1 MITLITEPKDYSKK
15 AIRAYQSLGRVYFL
29 PELTGDKKRAVMRR
43 AHILVAALKYR
54 INGAWFDAMPKL
66 KIIAINTT
74 GLNHIDVQEARKR
87 GIKIISLKG
96 QSGFLKYVPSTAEET
111 MGLVFASLRNLPWAF
126 EHVKG
131 GGWKRD
137 LFKGR
142 QLFGKTIGLLGFGRL
157 GKIVAGYA
165 KAFGMNAIAYDPY
178 VPRAAFARHGARRVS
193 LRALFRDSDILSVH
207 VYLTDETKNM
217 VQEKHLRLMK
227 PHAHLIN
234 TARGEII
241 DEKALLTAL
250 KRKWIAGAALDVLA
264 NESADGAHLVG
275 NPLVQYAR
283 DHRNLII
290 VPHIGGATYEAMQ
303 VTQEFIAELVAAHVD
318 RSSRKK

>member
-29 PELTGDKKRAVMRR
+29 PELTGNKKRAVMQK

-96 QSGFLKYVPSTAEET
+96 QSGFLKYVPSTAEEA
-111 MGLVFASLRNLPWAF
+111 MGLMFASLRNLPWAF

-178 VPRAAFARHGARRVS
+178 VAPREFVKHGARRVNM
-193 LRALFRDSDILSVH
+193 RALFRDSDILSIH
-207 VYLTDETKNM
+207 AYLTDETKNM
-217 VQEKHLRLMK
+217 VEEKHFRLMK
-227 PHAHLIN
+227 PHAYLVN

-250 KRKWIAGAALDVLA
+250 KHRWIAGAALDVLA
-264 NESADGAHLVG
+264 NESADGTHLVG

-303 VTQEFIAELVAAHVD
+303 ATQEFIAEHVKEYID
-318 RSSRKK
+318 KGRRKK